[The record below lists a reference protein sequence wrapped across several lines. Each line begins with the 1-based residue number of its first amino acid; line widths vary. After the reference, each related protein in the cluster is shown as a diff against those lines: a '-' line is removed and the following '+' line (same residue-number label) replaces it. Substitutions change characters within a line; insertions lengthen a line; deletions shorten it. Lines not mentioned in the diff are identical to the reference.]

1 MARNN
6 FAGVIIYVGYLRF
19 ISLRF
24 LLCEEIIQEAT
35 QRETIDT
42 AALRLFLCGLIQ
54 GGGCYFSG
62 KAQFQLQF
70 SQFRFKIF
78 FFSVISYIC
87 TNGSYS
93 TTSAAWFNYFS
104 AYLKG
109 IPHLRHSI
117 VPQTSQFIQR
127 RRIQRRRCEHL
138 SCATFALF
146 ECHRFN
152 GCLAVPFNAQ
162 LARERRGCA
171 LAH

>member
-1 MARNN
+1 MSAIHHFVLSGLTMARNN

-42 AALRLFLCGLIQ
+42 AALGLFLCGLIQ
-54 GGGCYFSG
+54 GGVL
-62 KAQFQLQF
+62 FQWYGTVSASVF
-70 SQFRFKIF
+70 QFRFKIF
-78 FFSVISYIC
+78 VFSVISYTC

-93 TTSAAWFNYFS
+93 TTSATWFNYFS

-117 VPQTSQFIQR
+117 VCPANKSVHSKAPNSNSSLQTSIMR
-127 RRIQRRRCEHL
+127 DLCPL
-138 SCATFALF
+138 
-146 ECHRFN
+146 
-152 GCLAVPFNAQ
+152 
-162 LARERRGCA
+162 
-171 LAH
+171 